1 MIKLLHLLTAVFTA
15 LFFPA
20 LLPAKLIKRFIFE
33 TRKANAIREA
43 DLLSSETNKQ
53 VYVVQYGM
61 IFKVGFR
68 SEFRYSTNKIKS
80 DLSKQNSG
88 FLNYDYRNAIIY
100 KTK

>member
-1 MIKLLHLLTAVFTA
+1 MIKLLHILTVVFTVM
-15 LFFPA
+15 FCWIVFPA
-20 LLPAKLIKRFIFE
+20 RWIKRFVFD

-43 DLLSSETNKQ
+43 DLLSLETNKQ

-61 IFKVGFR
+61 KFKVGSR

-80 DLSKQNSG
+80 DLSKRNSS
-88 FLNYDYRNAIIY
+88 FLDYNYRNAIIY